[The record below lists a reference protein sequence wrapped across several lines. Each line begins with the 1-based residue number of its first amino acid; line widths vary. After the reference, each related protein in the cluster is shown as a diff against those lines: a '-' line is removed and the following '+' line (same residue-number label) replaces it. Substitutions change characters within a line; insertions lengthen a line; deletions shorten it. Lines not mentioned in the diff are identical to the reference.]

1 MQKYLNKKNWG
12 FDKDPNFAITGA
24 WVFKENIEGSK
35 TVSVESNILTT
46 FAEYFSMIWH
56 LKDAFFNM
64 PKVVR
69 RVHVTKEGL
78 AKFNSKN
85 SKLNQSLAI
94 LFATIFSL

>member
-46 FAEYFSMIWH
+46 FAQYFSMIWH
-56 LKDAFFNM
+56 LKDAFLICQKLLGASVLLKVDLQNLT
-64 PKVVR
+64 PKTV
-69 RVHVTKEGL
+69 
-78 AKFNSKN
+78 N
-85 SKLNQSLAI
+85 
-94 LFATIFSL
+94 